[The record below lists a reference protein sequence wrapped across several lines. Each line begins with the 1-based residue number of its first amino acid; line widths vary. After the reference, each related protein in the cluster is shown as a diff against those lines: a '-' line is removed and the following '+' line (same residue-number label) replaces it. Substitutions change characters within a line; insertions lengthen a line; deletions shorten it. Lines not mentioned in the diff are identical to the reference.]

1 MIELEEELVRM
12 RDALSK
18 MSLSKSVLQS
28 ELDKTVMDV
37 NRHPK
42 LFT

>member
-1 MIELEEELVRM
+1 MIELEEEFVRM

-28 ELDKTVMDV
+28 ELDKTVMD
-37 NRHPK
+37 RHPK